1 MGKLIPILLL
11 LTLAGCGVV
20 DPTLLGGPVAE
31 GLATSELV
39 NASVIVLQDEG
50 YTVITADSEAG
61 VVTTDWRAESS
72 FAGQLLLQE
81 SHRTRISVVVDLSTH
96 NLSVQMTRQVKDGNA
111 PWRNRGLTGKDN
123 SRLRSILSRI
133 QARSWDL
140 TERKDGNL

>member
-1 MGKLIPILLL
+1 
-11 LTLAGCGVV
+11 V
-20 DPTLLGGPVAE
+20 DPTSLGGPVAE

-39 NASVIVLQDEG
+39 SVSVIVLQNEG

-72 FAGQLLLQE
+72 FAGQVLLQE

-96 NLSVQMTRQVKDGNA
+96 NLNVQITRQVKDGDA
-111 PWRNRGLTGKDN
+111 PWRNRRLTRKDN

-133 QARSWDL
+133 QARSLDL
-140 TERKDGNL
+140 TERKDENL